1 MDRQESVDS
10 DCDLA
15 FAEAQRWV
23 EEVTGKSFGNKDF
36 RSALENGVLLSDLIN
51 KIKPGII
58 KKINRLSTPI
68 AGLDNINVFLKACGK
83 LGLKD
88 AQLFH
93 PGDLQD
99 LSSRVTVK
107 REESI
112 RRLKNVLITLYW
124 LGRKAESNP
133 YYNGPYLNLKAF
145 EGLLGQT
152 LTKALEESS
161 SLKRSGRDSGCGDIW
176 YTDRESSLSLS
187 AAHRREDS
195 FDSLDSFGSRSFTSF
210 SSDTT
215 LKGSSEGCESDTDS
229 EFFHKMQDVKK
240 DDMSYR
246 RVVTV
251 EPKSAGVFNQFLPT
265 KTQQA
270 VYLPAPLRKKRAD
283 KHEDNRRSW
292 ASPVYTES
300 DGTFASS
307 NGDYR
312 NLVTP
317 CQNDQVKPDI
327 ATSVSH
333 YDTGSDSAESTR
345 PSVLVMD
352 DLVTHRF
359 QLGSSPLNPTA
370 WSHLYIRKKDS
381 TKPLSKESPS
391 SGSLVAALK
400 EQRSLQRQSSG
411 AKVYTGSALKG
422 AQNPATHN
430 SDKEECI
437 TRIPDLGK
445 YELYTHRL
453 NLPAPSSNVLF
464 GTFLPKYWTPEEELC
479 WGKIKSGSRTRPW
492 YKEFQ
497 GFSRR
502 SESEDDDLAC
512 ERSQVISGEQ
522 RVGHGLGMDFRR
534 DSGYPSCH
542 VAKAARGG
550 AADASDQPS
559 QFKILQ
565 ALQKFAADYLSS
577 ETKPKTNPSAG
588 PRVVT
593 CAKKVFTPGCNKD
606 DNVNGYVNPD
616 LENDDLFARK
626 IGAFHVN
633 QVMEVGLRR
642 TPAEECP
649 LEKDIVLLTKDSEIP
664 DLEKDDMIVR
674 RGEKQQTEVPLSGA
688 PDKYHAVPFPEP
700 WTLPEEIQMK
710 FLCPIKR
717 ATKSGEERRQGRI
730 IVPSEQQKRDD
741 MLSRKI
747 GTWQVVGAVQQSFIP
762 GPCNE
767 EDWKKWESIREASRM
782 RHKKRQLVERL
793 FQKLSFD
800 DGSKSVDDVNSEDLQ
815 AMRKIR
821 FEELQKIKSQIQEQ
835 DQKWQDDLAKW
846 KTRRKSFTSD
856 LQKKKEEREEI
867 ERNASERPERH
878 TKTFREMQQDRENR
892 EVDHHNGSLPKG
904 GYRRPNSL
912 SDDVFAEE
920 VEPSLPPTGKDY
932 PVKVNSHGEEYAKRQ
947 NEKTY
952 STEVGT
958 QQVETFKQPMRKSYT
973 MEIDAPYSRKIETT
987 YGTYNSQKT
996 TTREETKIPLEDQKP
1011 ANLSTHQA
1019 VTSQTRLPGVSA
1031 SLPRSYQRTDTSR
1044 ITSVVTPRPFGVQS
1058 KRISSLP
1065 RSITLE
1071 DSHKYNGE
1079 LYGEKQ
1085 TQNNFATNL
1094 LPKQETY
1101 QHHANSAQKNYE
1113 AEDEEQK
1120 QEETQAVPLVEPVL
1134 PLSQNQDGDHSGLKS
1149 THYTISEASIVSS
1162 SAKMS
1167 SLPVTEAQEQY
1178 SDMRVSINQ
1187 KPGSSHGFGFKT
1199 TWNSNG
1205 VFVTSVEE
1213 GSPAEFSQLLVDDEI
1228 LAIDS
1233 TEVSLMDYSQWKE
1246 ALDSA
1251 LETGNLVMDVRRY
1264 GKNDWC
1270 RDPPSLPFKSHK
1282 TLNLTS
1288 MDTKLVGSPENKWID
1303 ASSGVYGSTKSSNTS
1318 KSDLPV
1324 SLKNQTETKS
1334 INGTEDES
1342 DSKPKESE
1350 PISLKNY
1357 KRRSQFFEQGG
1368 SEPVMPDLQVPSINV
1383 SNRWSWDPE
1392 DERRRQ
1398 EKWQK
1403 EQERMLQE
1411 KYRHEQEKLQ
1421 EEWQRAQEEVNKESS
1436 HNADQEYILQKS
1448 STVPAPVPSSTSWR
1462 TGRDEIPPKPISA
1475 SREEE
1480 EEKRAQQQKDWHREE
1495 EAFQLEQQKKRQ
1507 EELQREKE
1515 RKEREE
1521 RRQQYE
1527 EEQQRES
1534 RRQYE
1539 EEQQRESRR
1548 QYEEEQQRESRRQYE
1563 EEQQRESRRQYE
1575 EEQQRY
1581 REEEEQRKW
1590 RDQMERERD
1599 QPRRTQMYQ
1608 FQRSNNSR
1616 DLDETGS
1623 RASDRIKLRSGSDL
1637 NDGHAKTVGSS
1648 RYSDHTWNLGGL
1660 QKGPQKDQMS
1670 AEAERQRIIQEM
1682 RKTTSLHNDNSWI
1695 RQRSSSV
1702 NKDTRSL
1709 PDTMRRGESLDSLDS
1724 SFRTNSWR
1732 QTSSLNRLSSSQD
1745 FSQPHQVGSTS
1756 NRSYMQNPS
1765 SSLPS
1770 TTGSAR
1776 TSLSHTT
1783 SSGSNSLRDQSPTRA
1798 SQPGSQQRGRSV
1810 SGKKLCSFCNNNL
1823 GKGAAMIIESLDL
1836 CFHLHCFKCTAC
1848 ESDLGGSQSGAEVR
1862 IRNNELYCNN
1872 CYIKFKARQPTSM

>member
-1 MDRQESVDS
+1 MAVMDRRENVDP
-10 DCDLA
+10 DCDSA

-23 EEVTGKSFGNKDF
+23 EEVTGKSFENKDF

-83 LGLKD
+83 LGLKE

-176 YTDRESSLSLS
+176 YTDRESLSSLS
-187 AAHRREDS
+187 AAHRRDDS
-195 FDSLDSFGSRSFTSF
+195 FDSLDSFGSRSLTSL
-210 SSDTT
+210 SDTT

-229 EFFHKMQDVKK
+229 EFFLKMQDVKK
-240 DDMSYR
+240 NDMSYR
-246 RVVTV
+246 RVVTM
-251 EPKSAGVFNQFLPT
+251 EPKPVGTYNQFLPS
-265 KTQQA
+265 KNQQA

-300 DGTFASS
+300 DGTF
-307 NGDYR
+307 
-312 NLVTP
+312 T
-317 CQNDQVKPDI
+317 
-327 ATSVSH
+327 
-333 YDTGSDSAESTR
+333 
-345 PSVLVMD
+345 
-352 DLVTHRF
+352 
-359 QLGSSPLNPTA
+359 
-370 WSHLYIRKKDS
+370 
-381 TKPLSKESPS
+381 
-391 SGSLVAALK
+391 
-400 EQRSLQRQSSG
+400 SLQRQILG
-411 AKVYTGSALKG
+411 AKVCIDSALKNTW
-422 AQNPATHN
+422 NPITHN
-430 SDKEECI
+430 VYKEEHAS
-437 TRIPDLGK
+437 IPDLGK
-445 YELYTHRL
+445 NNLRAQRL
-453 NLPAPSSNVLF
+453 NLPAPSSKVWL
-464 GTFLPKYWTPEEELC
+464 GVFLPKYWTPEEELC

-497 GFSRR
+497 GFRK

-512 ERSQVISGEQ
+512 EISQVVSGGQ
-522 RVGHGLGMDFRR
+522 RVGHGLSMDFRR
-534 DSGYPSCH
+534 DLGHPSSNM
-542 VAKAARGG
+542 AQAAGG
-550 AADASDQPS
+550 RDADASDQPS

-565 ALQKFAADYLSS
+565 ALQKFTADYLSS
-577 ETKPKTNPSAG
+577 ETKPKTDPSAG

-593 CAKKVFTPGCNKD
+593 YTKKVFTPRCNKD
-606 DNVNGYVNPD
+606 DNVNGYSSPD

-626 IGAFHVN
+626 IRAFHIN
-633 QVMEVGLRR
+633 QVMEVGIRR
-642 TPAEECP
+642 TPVEECP
-649 LEKDIVLLTKDSEIP
+649 LEKDIVLQTKDSEIP
-664 DLEKDDMIVR
+664 DLEKDDMITR
-674 RGEKQQTEVPLSGA
+674 RGERQKMEVPLSGA
-688 PDKYHAVPFPEP
+688 PDKYHAIPFPEP

-717 ATKSGEERRQGRI
+717 ATESGEKRHQGRI
-730 IVPSEQQKRDD
+730 IVPSEQRKKDD

-747 GTWQVVGAVQQSFIP
+747 GSWHVAGAVQQSSFIP
-762 GPCNE
+762 GPCSE
-767 EDWKKWESIREASRM
+767 EDLKRWESIREASRM

-800 DGSKSVDDVNSEDLQ
+800 DGSKSAEDVNSEDLQ

-821 FEELQKIKSQIQEQ
+821 FDELQKIKSQLQEQ
-835 DQKWQDDLAKW
+835 DHQWQDDLAKW
-846 KTRRKSFTSD
+846 KNRRKSFTSD
-856 LQKKKEEREEI
+856 LQKKKEEREEM
-867 ERNASERPERH
+867 EKNASESSERH
-878 TKTFREMQQDRENR
+878 TKTFREMQQDRESR
-892 EVDHHNGSLPKG
+892 EQDYHNGSLLKG
-904 GYRRPNSL
+904 GYRRPYSL

-920 VEPSLPPTGKDY
+920 MEPSFSRAGKDY
-932 PVKVNSHGEEYAKRQ
+932 PVKVNAPGDESIKRLS
-947 NEKTY
+947 KKAYT
-952 STEVGT
+952 TEVGT
-958 QQVETFKQPMRKSYT
+958 QQVEKFKQPIQKSYT
-973 MEIDAPYSRKIETT
+973 VEVDAPYSITRNETT
-987 YGTYNSQKT
+987 YSTYNSQKT
-996 TTREETKIPLEDQKP
+996 TTIEEPKIPSEDQKP
-1011 ANLSTHQA
+1011 ASLSTHQTLTA
-1019 VTSQTRLPGVSA
+1019 QTRLPGVSA

-1058 KRISSLP
+1058 KGISSLP
-1065 RSITLE
+1065 RSITLD
-1071 DSHKYNGE
+1071 DSRKYNGD

-1085 TQNNFATNL
+1085 ALNNFATNS
-1094 LPKQETY
+1094 LPKRDNY
-1101 QHHANSAQKNYE
+1101 QHHTSSTEKSDE
-1113 AEDEEQK
+1113 TDEEEK
-1120 QEETQAVPLVEPVL
+1120 QEETQATPSTESLL
-1134 PLSQNQDGDHSGLKS
+1134 PLSQNQDIDYSRLKS
-1149 THYTISEASIVSS
+1149 SHYTTSEAVTISS
-1162 SAKMS
+1162 SAKTK
-1167 SLPVTEAQEQY
+1167 SLPLSEAPSTGPQERY

-1187 KPGSSHGFGFKT
+1187 RPGSSHGFGFKT

-1213 GSPAEFSQLLVDDEI
+1213 GSPADFSQLRVNDEI
-1228 LAIDS
+1228 LAIGS
-1233 TEVSLMDYSQWKE
+1233 TELSHMDYSQWKE

-1264 GKNDWC
+1264 GKNDWG

-1324 SLKNQTETKS
+1324 SLKNTEMES
-1334 INGTEDES
+1334 INGTEGNS

-1368 SEPVMPDLQVPSINV
+1368 SEPAMPDLPVPSISV

-1392 DERRRQ
+1392 EERRRQ

-1411 KYRHEQEKLQ
+1411 KYRREQEKLQ
-1421 EEWQRAQEEVNKESS
+1421 EEWQRAQEEAKKESS
-1436 HNADQEYILQKS
+1436 QNADQEYMLQKPS
-1448 STVPAPVPSSTSWR
+1448 AMTASVPVFSSWR
-1462 TGRDEIPPKPISA
+1462 TSRDEIPPKPISTR
-1475 SREEE
+1475 REEE
-1480 EEKRAQQQKDWHREE
+1480 EKGAQQQKNEWHREE
-1495 EAFQLEQQKKRQ
+1495 EAFQLEQQRKRQ
-1507 EELQREKE
+1507 EELQHEKE

-1521 RRQQYE
+1521 
-1527 EEQQRES
+1527 S
-1534 RRQYE
+1534 RR
-1539 EEQQRESRR
+1539 R
-1548 QYEEEQQRESRRQYE
+1548 
-1563 EEQQRESRRQYE
+1563 YE

-1590 RDQMERERD
+1590 QHQVETERD
-1599 QPRRTQMYQ
+1599 QPRRIQMYQ
-1608 FQRSNNSR
+1608 FQRPSNSR
-1616 DLDETGS
+1616 DLDEMDS
-1623 RASDRIKLRSGSDL
+1623 YASDRTKLRSGSDL

-1648 RYSDHTWNLGGL
+1648 RYSDHTWNLGDSQRGS
-1660 QKGPQKDQMS
+1660 QKDQKS
-1670 AEAERQRIIQEM
+1670 AESDRQRIILEM

-1702 NKDTRSL
+1702 NKDARSL

-1732 QTSSLNRLSSSQD
+1732 QSPSINRLSASQD
-1745 FSQPHQVGSTS
+1745 LSQPSQVGSTS
-1756 NRSYMQNPS
+1756 SRSYMQNPS

-1770 TTGSAR
+1770 TGSTR

-1783 SSGSNSLRDQSPTRA
+1783 STTSNSLRAQSPTCA
-1798 SQPGSQQRGRSV
+1798 SQSSPPQRNWSV
-1810 SGKKLCSFCNNNL
+1810 SGKKLCSYCNNSL

-1836 CFHLHCFKCTAC
+1836 CFHLHCFKCIAC
-1848 ESDLGGSQSGAEVR
+1848 DSDLGGSQSGAEVR
-1862 IRNNELYCNN
+1862 IRNNELYCNK
-1872 CYIKFKARQPTSM
+1872 CYIKFKAQQPTSM

>member
-300 DGTFASS
+300 DGTFA
-307 NGDYR
+307 R
-312 NLVTP
+312 
-317 CQNDQVKPDI
+317 
-327 ATSVSH
+327 
-333 YDTGSDSAESTR
+333 
-345 PSVLVMD
+345 
-352 DLVTHRF
+352 
-359 QLGSSPLNPTA
+359 
-370 WSHLYIRKKDS
+370 
-381 TKPLSKESPS
+381 
-391 SGSLVAALK
+391 
-400 EQRSLQRQSSG
+400 
-411 AKVYTGSALKG
+411 
-422 AQNPATHN
+422 
-430 SDKEECI
+430 
-437 TRIPDLGK
+437 
-445 YELYTHRL
+445 
-453 NLPAPSSNVLF
+453 
-464 GTFLPKYWTPEEELC
+464 
-479 WGKIKSGSRTRPW
+479 
-492 YKEFQ
+492 
-497 GFSRR
+497 
-502 SESEDDDLAC
+502 
-512 ERSQVISGEQ
+512 
-522 RVGHGLGMDFRR
+522 
-534 DSGYPSCH
+534 
-542 VAKAARGG
+542 
-550 AADASDQPS
+550 
-559 QFKILQ
+559 
-565 ALQKFAADYLSS
+565 
-577 ETKPKTNPSAG
+577 
-588 PRVVT
+588 
-593 CAKKVFTPGCNKD
+593 
-606 DNVNGYVNPD
+606 
-616 LENDDLFARK
+616 
-626 IGAFHVN
+626 
-633 QVMEVGLRR
+633 
-642 TPAEECP
+642 
-649 LEKDIVLLTKDSEIP
+649 
-664 DLEKDDMIVR
+664 
-674 RGEKQQTEVPLSGA
+674 
-688 PDKYHAVPFPEP
+688 
-700 WTLPEEIQMK
+700 
-710 FLCPIKR
+710 
-717 ATKSGEERRQGRI
+717 
-730 IVPSEQQKRDD
+730 
-741 MLSRKI
+741 
-747 GTWQVVGAVQQSFIP
+747 
-762 GPCNE
+762 
-767 EDWKKWESIREASRM
+767 
-782 RHKKRQLVERL
+782 
-793 FQKLSFD
+793 
-800 DGSKSVDDVNSEDLQ
+800 SKSVDDVNSEDLQ